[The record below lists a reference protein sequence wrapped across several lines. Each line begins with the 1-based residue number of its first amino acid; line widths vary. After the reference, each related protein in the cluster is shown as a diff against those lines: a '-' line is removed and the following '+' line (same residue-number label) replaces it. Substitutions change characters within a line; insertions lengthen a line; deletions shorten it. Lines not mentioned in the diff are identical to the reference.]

1 MNVLVIILTLF
12 MALPVSAQSNLTID
26 MKLGEVNPDSTQARF
41 FKGEMAYGL
50 SDAFASVTC
59 WGTDGNSFNLE
70 IEKTGK
76 QYHAKFSSF
85 DECKSLIKKAK
96 GFLGVNYGTIRFVI
110 NPKTNKMISFERI

>member
-1 MNVLVIILTLF
+1 MQILILIMTLF
-12 MALPVSAQSNLTID
+12 MALPASARSTISID

-41 FKGEMAYGL
+41 FKGEPAYGL

-59 WGTDGNSFNLE
+59 WGADGNSFNLE

-85 DECKSLIKKAK
+85 DECKGLIKKAK
-96 GFLGVNYGTIRFVI
+96 GFLGLSYGTIRFII
-110 NPKTNKMISFERI
+110 NPKTNKLISFDRI

>member
-1 MNVLVIILTLF
+1 MNVLVIIMTLF
-12 MALPVSAQSNLTID
+12 MALPVSAQTNLSID

-59 WGTDGNSFNLE
+59 WGSDGNSFNLE

-76 QYHAKFSSF
+76 QYHAKFSSL

-96 GFLGVNYGTIRFVI
+96 GFLGMNYGTIRFVI
-110 NPKTNKMISFERI
+110 NPKTNKLISFERI